1 MSAEVLSA
9 SVLATL
15 SITLSCLIAERGL
28 AHSTALRRITATRG
42 DLARL
47 LIGALLVGCV
57 VASGSV
63 ALNARAAGAMAGLI
77 GFVGATASL
86 LLLLRRR
93 HASDMRAAAP
103 WLCSL
108 LGLVFM
114 APASLATSAQGWLIG
129 GLGTAFAL
137 ALGLPT
143 FTALARQLDDS
154 DVPSWMRP
162 LPVRIVAATV
172 VVMAVAGSLAW

>member
-1 MSAEVLSA
+1 MSVVVPSA

-15 SITLSCLIAERGL
+15 SITLSCLMAERGL
-28 AHSTALRRITATRG
+28 ARSAALRRIATTQG

-57 VASGSV
+57 AAAGSV
-63 ALNARAAGAMAGLI
+63 ALNTHAAGAMAGLI
-77 GFVGATASL
+77 GLVGASASV

-103 WLCSL
+103 WLCTL

-114 APASLATSAQGWLIG
+114 APASLATDAQGWLIG
-129 GLGTAFAL
+129 GLGIGFAL
-137 ALGLPT
+137 ALGLPA
-143 FTALARQLDDS
+143 FAALARQLDDS
-154 DVPSWMRP
+154 DVPPWMRP
-162 LPVRIVAATV
+162 LPARIVATAV
-172 VVMAVAGSLAW
+172 LVMAVTGSLAW

>member
-28 AHSTALRRITATRG
+28 ARSTALRRIAATHG

-47 LIGALLVGCV
+47 LIGALLLGCV
-57 VASGSV
+57 VAAASV
-63 ALNARAAGAMAGLI
+63 TLDARAAGAMAGLI
-77 GFVGATASL
+77 GLLGASAAM

-93 HASDMRAAAP
+93 HANDLRAAAS
-103 WLCSL
+103 WLFSL
-108 LGLVFM
+108 LALAFVV
-114 APASLATSAQGWLIG
+114 PASLATDAQGWLIG
-129 GLGTAFAL
+129 GLGTAVAL
-137 ALGLPT
+137 ALGLPA
-143 FTALARQLDDS
+143 FAALARQLDDS
-154 DVPSWMRP
+154 DVPSCMRP
-162 LPVRIVAATV
+162 LSLRVVAAAV